1 MSFTRLVSVL
11 SSVKRGGRGLLSS
24 PSPILLWIG
33 YFATFTLVMT
43 QISSLWLAQQLSCA
57 TPSLVLRNFCS
68 LSRCVSM
75 LLNCRCAQLLS
86 HILSVL
92 GPTIPPSRVCACEP
106 VFGPSVH
113 PSIMC
118 SVVWLFATP
127 WMPGSSVHGIFQ
139 PRILEWLAISS
150 SRGSSQHKDQTH
162 VFCITGGFFTAWAI
176 GEAPYVWSIVGTHLP
191 VFLVNHPIP
200 TSPSPLEGTL

>member
-24 PSPILLWIG
+24 PSPFLLWTG

-86 HILSVL
+86 HVQLFCNPI
-92 GPTIPPSRVCACEP
+92 G
-106 VFGPSVH
+106 
-113 PSIMC
+113 C
-118 SVVWLFATP
+118 SP
-127 WMPGSSVHGIFQ
+127 PGSSVHGILQ
-139 PRILEWLAISS
+139 ARILEWVATPS
-150 SRGSSQHKDQTH
+150 SRGSSQPRDRTH
-162 VFCITGGFFTAWAI
+162 SSWISSIAGGFFTAEPLW
-176 GEAPYVWSIVGTHLP
+176 EV
-191 VFLVNHPIP
+191 
-200 TSPSPLEGTL
+200 PS